1 LTFSL
6 SSALYGRLSS
16 MSDTPTPNLQTIDIK
31 AYLPHRYPFLFVDK
45 VLSQEGD
52 TFECIKNVSFNE
64 PFFQGH
70 FPQEAVM
77 PGVLI
82 IEALAQA
89 SAMGLAI
96 REKFDRQRIG
106 YLAAID
112 NTKFKRKVVP
122 GDQLRLT
129 GTITMYRRR
138 LCKVEAKALIGDE
151 VAVEA
156 ELSFMFAE

>member
-1 LTFSL
+1 
-6 SSALYGRLSS
+6 
-16 MSDTPTPNLQTIDIK
+16 MSDLPTPDLKTLDIK

-45 VLSQEGD
+45 VISQEGD
-52 TFECIKNVSFNE
+52 SFECVKNVSFNE

-70 FPQEAVM
+70 FPQEPVM

-96 REKFDRQRIG
+96 REKFDTQRIG
-106 YLAAID
+106 YLAAVD
-112 NTKFKRKVVP
+112 GAKFKRKVVP

-129 GTITMYRRR
+129 GTIMLYRRR
-138 LCKVEAKALIGDE
+138 LCKVEAKALVGDE

-156 ELSFMFAE
+156 ELSFMFAD